1 MTSVH
6 IVIFKSANVSVQI
19 FRIDIVHCVDST
31 SPISLLHQRICLFLP
46 FVVFSLFFLQA
57 NVTEWPLRKPPAR
70 LKKLQLKKEAKAFTT
85 NDLEEKVRAVEM
97 HKKVPELLCHCVLPA
112 EMSPRRPF
120 LSAA

>member
-1 MTSVH
+1 M
-6 IVIFKSANVSVQI
+6 
-19 FRIDIVHCVDST
+19 
-31 SPISLLHQRICLFLP
+31 
-46 FVVFSLFFLQA
+46 
-57 NVTEWPLRKPPAR
+57 TEWPLRKPPAR